1 MNELYENISKLSID
15 ELENL
20 ITRAQELIQEKQQE
34 AQRQA
39 ELEKQRLEQERFEAE
54 RKKQEE
60 IAELQRRLKELQG
73 DIESDGQSKVQ
84 EHTQVHMPQDTLEM
98 FAGKKSEEQKNTT
111 SKNQGYSMVSC
122 PHCHELVPSGSKFCF
137 YCGSDITQ
145 KKESKA
151 DAFSSASASARPEQT
166 FTHCPGCGASVPSG
180 SQFCQDCGKSVG
192 NANQNTKPQQSAP
205 KKISVY
211 MGDAVKKWDMLAGE
225 GEILGWKEVK
235 AVEPEQKSF
244 AHVKVT
250 TKRILI
256 SVENRMQRGLRNSGG
271 LLVYAAT
278 SGMEKGKPWI
288 MIPLECIVNYK
299 LSGDKE
305 IRIEADKTYVFH
317 AHGKAYSLNGP
328 KAVKEIYSALQQVLP
343 EKAI

>member
-1 MNELYENISKLSID
+1 
-15 ELENL
+15 
-20 ITRAQELIQEKQQE
+20 
-34 AQRQA
+34 
-39 ELEKQRLEQERFEAE
+39 
-54 RKKQEE
+54 
-60 IAELQRRLKELQG
+60 
-73 DIESDGQSKVQ
+73 
-84 EHTQVHMPQDTLEM
+84 
-98 FAGKKSEEQKNTT
+98 
-111 SKNQGYSMVSC
+111 
-122 PHCHELVPSGSKFCF
+122 
-137 YCGSDITQ
+137 
-145 KKESKA
+145 
-151 DAFSSASASARPEQT
+151 
-166 FTHCPGCGASVPSG
+166 
-180 SQFCQDCGKSVG
+180 
-192 NANQNTKPQQSAP
+192 
-205 KKISVY
+205 

-244 AHVKVT
+244 AHVKIT

-288 MIPLECIVNYK
+288 MIPLECIVNYR
-299 LSGDKE
+299 LSNDKE
-305 IRIEADKTYVFH
+305 IRIEADKTYIFH

>member
-1 MNELYENISKLSID
+1 MNELFENLSELSID

-20 ITRAQELIQEKQQE
+20 ITNAQELIQEKHQE

-39 ELEKQRLEQERFEAE
+39 ELEKQRLEQERLEAE

-73 DIESDGQSKVQ
+73 DIQDDDQQNVQ

-111 SKNQGYSMVSC
+111 SKDQGYSMISC
-122 PHCHELVPSGSKFCF
+122 PRCHKLIPSDSRFCF
-137 YCGSDITQ
+137 YCGSDTTQ
-145 KKESKA
+145 KNESKA
-151 DAFSSASASARPEQT
+151 DVFSSLFDSASPEQT
-166 FTHCPGCGASVPSG
+166 FTLCSNCRTPVPSG
-180 SQFCQDCGKSVG
+180 SQFCQNCGKPVG
-192 NANQNTKPQQSAP
+192 NANQNTKPQQNAP

-225 GEILGWKEVK
+225 GEVLGWKEVK

-244 AHVKVT
+244 AHVKIT

-288 MIPLECIVNYK
+288 MIPLECIVNYR

-317 AHGKAYSLNGP
+317 SHNAAYALNGP
-328 KAVKEIYSALQQVLP
+328 KAIKEIYSALQQVLP

>member
-1 MNELYENISKLSID
+1 MNELLENLSELSID
-15 ELENL
+15 ELEN
-20 ITRAQELIQEKQQE
+20 IVTKAQELIQEKRLE
-34 AQRQA
+34 ALHLA
-39 ELEKQRLEQERFEAE
+39 ELEKQRLEQERLEAE
-54 RKKQEE
+54 RQRQEE
-60 IAELQRRLKELQG
+60 IIALQKRLRELQG
-73 DIESDGQSKVQ
+73 DTESDSQPKAQ
-84 EHTQVHMPQDTLEM
+84 ENTPVHMSQDTLEM
-98 FAGKKSEEQKNTT
+98 LAGAKSEEQKNVAP
-111 SKNQGYSMVSC
+111 KDQGYSMISC

-137 YCGSDITQ
+137 YCGSDMTQ

-151 DAFSSASASARPEQT
+151 DGFSSASASAHPEQV
-166 FTHCPGCGASVPSG
+166 FTRCPGCGASVPSG
-180 SQFCQDCGKSVG
+180 SQFCQDCGNPIG
-192 NANQNTKPQQSAP
+192 NANQNTKPQQGTS

-278 SGMEKGKPWI
+278 SGMENGKPWI
-288 MIPLECIVNYK
+288 MIPLECIVNYR
-299 LSGDKE
+299 LSDDKE